1 MSKNGF
7 CSLSIQFANWIW
19 TNFWGWMCFLFLV
32 FVSCLALQVSKISKV
47 QAQAP
52 ERISQQTYPYT
63 FTVIPDGTAKTFPV
77 NNLGQSAHTIALPQ
91 MNHTST
97 ACVWWFEGSNDRVN
111 YSIMAVIPTNL
122 EIVNVAI
129 AQGQFTFFQLV
140 FNPLAD
146 TACTGG
152 VAANIYYVGYQ
163 FPLSLPPQTQNFT
176 LTGVKDPEYI
186 YGQDAAPEILT
197 GIQCYNPNATEA
209 FLEVF
214 DAAGS
219 GTAPTLPGSPV
230 FFYEIDATH
239 SVPISTNS
247 LRLKAGGWLAAVT
260 TLNGSTVVTTSLTC
274 SVQVNLAG
282 PFL

>member
-1 MSKNGF
+1 MNREITNSELRILNWTRLYEPLILVSVF
-7 CSLSIQFANWIW
+7 FAA
-19 TNFWGWMCFLFLV
+19 LV
-32 FVSCLALQVSKISKV
+32 AVCIVGPKSETV

-63 FTVIPDGTAKTFPV
+63 FTVTPDGTAKTFPV
-77 NNLGQSAHTIALPQ
+77 PNLGQAAHTISLPQ

-97 ACVWWFEGSNDRVN
+97 ACVWWFEGSNDQVN
-111 YSIMAVIPTNL
+111 YSIMAVIPTNV

-129 AQGQFTFFQLV
+129 AQGQFNFFQLV

-152 VAANIYYVGYQ
+152 VSANIYYVGYQ
-163 FPLSLPPQTQNFT
+163 FPLSIPAQTENFT

-197 GIQCYNPNATEA
+197 GIQCYNPNGSTAYLEA
-209 FLEVF
+209 F
-214 DAAGS
+214 DQAGS
-219 GTAPTLPGSPV
+219 GAAPTLPGIPV
-230 FFYEIDATH
+230 FFYAIPATA
-239 SVPISTNS
+239 SVSIQTNS

-260 TLNGSTVVTTSLTC
+260 TFNGSTVVTTSLTC
-274 SVQVNLAG
+274 SVQVNLTG